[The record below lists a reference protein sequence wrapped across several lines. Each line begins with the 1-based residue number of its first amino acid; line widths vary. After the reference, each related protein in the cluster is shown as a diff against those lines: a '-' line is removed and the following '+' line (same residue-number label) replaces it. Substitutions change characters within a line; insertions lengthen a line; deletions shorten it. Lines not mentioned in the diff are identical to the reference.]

1 MFLVV
6 PWKDTCA
13 HLTCIK
19 IDTLLCIIFFLVTSF
34 KRPFLLE
41 AINVHYLPFYI
52 KKKLTRMGS
61 FYKMASKIFIFFSI
75 PWED

>member
-1 MFLVV
+1 
-6 PWKDTCA
+6 
-13 HLTCIK
+13 
-19 IDTLLCIIFFLVTSF
+19 VTIL

-52 KKKLTRMGS
+52 KKNLTHMGS
-61 FYKMASKIFIFFSI
+61 FYKMASKIFIFFSS